1 MGANL
6 NMTRTPDCHFVAEAR
21 HNGTKMVVFSPD
33 FSQVAK
39 YADEWVAA
47 QRRAGRRALDG
58 GQPRAS

>member
-1 MGANL
+1 
-6 NMTRTPDCHFVAEAR
+6 MTRTPDCHFVAEAR

-47 QRRAGRRALDG
+47 QRRAGRRLLDG